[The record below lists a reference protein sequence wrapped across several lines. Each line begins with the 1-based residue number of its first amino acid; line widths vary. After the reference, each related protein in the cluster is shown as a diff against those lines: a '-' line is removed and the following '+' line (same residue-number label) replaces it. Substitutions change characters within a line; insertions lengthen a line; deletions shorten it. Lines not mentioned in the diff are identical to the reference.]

1 MIRWQSR
8 WSAAALLGMGALGFI
23 LGHWSGQPNA
33 VSAQQPKEVVPA
45 SASDYS
51 QRVVAYIHGNIP
63 ITREELGEFL
73 IARHGNSKVELLV
86 NRKIIEHACA
96 QAKVTVTN
104 QEVEASLEEDLKQ
117 LAVDRATF
125 VKQFL
130 KQYNKTLFEWR
141 EDVIKPRILLTKLVE
156 SQIKVD
162 EADVQRMFESQYG
175 EKVDCRLIVW
185 PKGEEKIAL
194 QMYDEIRKSEAE
206 FDKAA
211 RGQAIGSLA
220 ATGGRI
226 APIGRG
232 AAEEDKNIVEQIA
245 FKLRPGELSELFQI
259 PGQGTAVLRCEKR
272 VPPAYKDEADRKK
285 LYDSV
290 RPQMHKAMFDQKVAK
305 AIPPMFEQLKKA
317 ANPTFVLKYGTSDVE
332 VIKATEEE
340 LKLLKE
346 KPPAPGPLAPLPGA
360 NSPPKNP

>member
-1 MIRWQSR
+1 MLSWRNARRSVV
-8 WSAAALLGMGALGFI
+8 ALVGMCTLGFI
-23 LGHWSGQPNA
+23 LGHISSRPDHVA
-33 VSAQQPKEVVPA
+33 AQQPKEVAPA

-73 IARHGNSKVELLV
+73 IARHGHSKVELLV

-96 QAKVTVTN
+96 KANVKITPQD
-104 QEVEASLEEDLKQ
+104 VEASLEEDLKQ

-130 KQYNKTLFEWR
+130 KQYNKTLYEWK
-141 EDVIKPRILLTKLVE
+141 EDVIKPKLLLTKFVE
-156 SQIKVD
+156 SQVKVE
-162 EADVQRMFESQYG
+162 EADLQRVFESQYG
-175 EKVDCRLIVW
+175 EKVQCRLIVW
-185 PKGEEKIAL
+185 PKGEEKFAL
-194 QMYDEIRKSEAE
+194 QQYDTIRKSEAE

-211 RGQAIGSLA
+211 REQAISSLA

-226 APIGRG
+226 SPIGHG
-232 AAEEDKNIVEQIA
+232 ASESDKNIVEVIA
-245 FKLRPGELSELFQI
+245 FKLREGELSELFQI

-272 VPPAYKDEADRKK
+272 LPPSYKDEAERKK

-290 RPQMHKAMFDQKVAK
+290 HRQMHKAVFDQKVAK
-305 AIPPMFEQLKKA
+305 AIPPMFEQMKKA
-317 ANPTFVLKYGTSDVE
+317 ANPVYALKYGTSDIE

-346 KPPAPGPLAPLPGA
+346 KPSASGPIVPLP
-360 NSPPKNP
+360 KDDKR

>member
-1 MIRWQSR
+1 
-8 WSAAALLGMGALGFI
+8 
-23 LGHWSGQPNA
+23 
-33 VSAQQPKEVVPA
+33 
-45 SASDYS
+45 
-51 QRVVAYIHGNIP
+51 
-63 ITREELGEFL
+63 
-73 IARHGNSKVELLV
+73 
-86 NRKIIEHACA
+86 
-96 QAKVTVTN
+96 VTVTN

-117 LAVDRATF
+117 LTVDRATF

-130 KQYNKTLFEWR
+130 KQYNKTLYEWR
-141 EDVIKPRILLTKLVE
+141 EDVIKPRILLTKLVQ

-232 AAEEDKNIVEQIA
+232 AAEDDKNIVEQIA

-285 LYDSV
+285 LYDSL
-290 RPQMHKAMFDQKVAK
+290 RPQMHKGMFDQKVAK